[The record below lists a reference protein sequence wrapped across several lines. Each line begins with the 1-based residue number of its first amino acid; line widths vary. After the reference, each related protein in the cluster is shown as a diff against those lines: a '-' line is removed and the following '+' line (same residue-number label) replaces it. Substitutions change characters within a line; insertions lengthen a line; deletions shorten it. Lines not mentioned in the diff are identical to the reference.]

1 MTSYETHRPRPR
13 RRVPRRQGYSL
24 VELVIA
30 FAAAII
36 ILLVL
41 FQAFQA
47 KTQLARTQI
56 DVSDMQQA
64 QRVIQHEMS
73 RLIRMTGRGG
83 LLDMVDRGNG
93 TRYQPALTVRDDVAS
108 GQNIAI
114 GDASTPLVAEGTDVL
129 TIRGVFN
136 SPVYQLNFASPATL
150 ALTINGV
157 DTTDETQATDGT
169 LLVTDPSPT
178 GVPQDLTPLCNAV
191 AGDALL
197 LVSPIDESIYA
208 VVEISTPP
216 LPSCGAGQVSVQ
228 FDVTGGSYTNE
239 FRTLYNSGLGGN
251 PTLPSGLSNVALA
264 GLVEEFRFYVREPD
278 PNTIAAPALSV
289 ARMIPG
295 TEIVDPSAAGNDR
308 LDLADNILDLQVA
321 LGYDSALGDALTD
334 RNGDGFTNEDDIVL
348 TETADGQDDDWL
360 FNHDQDDP
368 DAAPFVP
375 PWDTDPLT
383 ATPEQPDIYFVRLT
397 TLARVQVPDRNFDS
411 LEIARIENRDVDPF
425 NTLDERRFRRQLIQS
440 TIDLRNL

>member
-83 LLDMVDRGNG
+83 LADMVDRGNG

-150 ALTINGV
+150 ALTSM
-157 DTTDETQATDGT
+157 A
-169 LLVTDPSPT
+169 
-178 GVPQDLTPLCNAV
+178 
-191 AGDALL
+191 
-197 LVSPIDESIYA
+197 
-208 VVEISTPP
+208 STPP
-216 LPSCGAGQVSVQ
+216 TTRRPQ
-228 FDVTGGSYTNE
+228 T
-239 FRTLYNSGLGGN
+239 
-251 PTLPSGLSNVALA
+251 GLSSSPIRVP
-264 GLVEEFRFYVREPD
+264 LVCR
-278 PNTIAAPALSV
+278 
-289 ARMIPG
+289 
-295 TEIVDPSAAGNDR
+295 
-308 LDLADNILDLQVA
+308 
-321 LGYDSALGDALTD
+321 
-334 RNGDGFTNEDDIVL
+334 
-348 TETADGQDDDWL
+348 
-360 FNHDQDDP
+360 
-368 DAAPFVP
+368 
-375 PWDTDPLT
+375 
-383 ATPEQPDIYFVRLT
+383 
-397 TLARVQVPDRNFDS
+397 
-411 LEIARIENRDVDPF
+411 RI
-425 NTLDERRFRRQLIQS
+425 
-440 TIDLRNL
+440 